1 MDISQ
6 LMKTNTPYCAKH
18 GQIKPELQLR
28 AKELVWEY
36 NQTRPSEAQK
46 RHAILK
52 QLLGT
57 CHELTF
63 IEPSFRC
70 DYGFNIHSYGLAVIN
85 YNCVMLDT
93 SPIHIG
99 AGAFIGPGTCL
110 SCAGH
115 SLDEKQRVE
124 EGIGTSAPI
133 ILDFSSRYRPKMS
146 RKQRILLRLCGKAIS
161 LSCRWVL
168 ASE

>member
-52 QLLGT
+52 QLLVEPAMNLPLLSRVFVVT
-57 CHELTF
+57 MVLIFIPMVWLSLT
-63 IEPSFRC
+63 IT
-70 DYGFNIHSYGLAVIN
+70 V
-85 YNCVMLDT
+85 
-93 SPIHIG
+93 
-99 AGAFIGPGTCL
+99 
-110 SCAGH
+110 
-115 SLDEKQRVE
+115 
-124 EGIGTSAPI
+124 
-133 ILDFSSRYRPKMS
+133 
-146 RKQRILLRLCGKAIS
+146 
-161 LSCRWVL
+161 
-168 ASE
+168 

>member
-70 DYGFNIHSYGLAVIN
+70 DYGFNIHTHGFAFIN

-93 SPIHIG
+93 SPINIG
-99 AGAFIGPGTCL
+99 ENAFIGPGTCL

-115 SLDEKQRVE
+115 PIYTSERIV
-124 EGIGTSAPI
+124 EGISTSKPI
-133 ILDFSSRYRPKMS
+133 TIEK
-146 RKQRILLRLCGKAIS
+146 
-161 LSCRWVL
+161 
-168 ASE
+168 